1 MKETCTNRK
10 APPLGHYQKNLPSS
24 SLQVR
29 VILRVSEIAEE
40 LKYFIPM
47 RLLETGW
54 WGLLA
59 LTFAL

>member
-1 MKETCTNRK
+1 
-10 APPLGHYQKNLPSS
+10 
-24 SLQVR
+24 VR